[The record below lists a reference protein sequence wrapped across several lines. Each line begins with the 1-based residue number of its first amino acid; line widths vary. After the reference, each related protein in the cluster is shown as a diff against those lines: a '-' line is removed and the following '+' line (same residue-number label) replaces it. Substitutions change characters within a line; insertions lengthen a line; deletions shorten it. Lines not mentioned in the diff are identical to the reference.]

1 MNDWERG
8 PAELF
13 RTAREEL
20 SPSAADRELVRAR
33 LSKLGIGA
41 AVVTGA
47 IASSERAEGASRDA
61 EGVPD
66 AGSAMMTKAAG
77 NGASV
82 KSSAMLVAKVLGVAA
97 VGGVLGVV
105 IATRSTGSHVATSA
119 SSATLASPAPSL
131 SELVPR
137 IEAMSRDETMAV
149 PSLSV
154 DQLPVVIPA
163 PSTISR
169 RPVHATDVDGPGL
182 RPNDSTIG
190 EGAVEEAALVAEI
203 DAALRADDGARALR
217 LIEEHERRFPRG
229 LLVDEREA
237 ARVLVR
243 CASAPDP
250 SVAETFLLAHPRSP
264 LHARIVAACGTGA
277 KPSASP
283 RP

>member
-13 RTAREEL
+13 RTAREDL

-66 AGSAMMTKAAG
+66 AGSAMTKAAG
-77 NGASV
+77 NGASM
-82 KSSAMLVAKVLGVAA
+82 KSSAMLMAKVLGVAA
-97 VGGVLGVV
+97 LGGVLGVV

-137 IEAMSRDETMAV
+137 VETMSRDETMAV

-163 PSTISR
+163 PATVSR

-182 RPNDSTIG
+182 RPNDSTVG

-250 SVAETFLLAHPRSP
+250 SAAETFLLAHPRSP